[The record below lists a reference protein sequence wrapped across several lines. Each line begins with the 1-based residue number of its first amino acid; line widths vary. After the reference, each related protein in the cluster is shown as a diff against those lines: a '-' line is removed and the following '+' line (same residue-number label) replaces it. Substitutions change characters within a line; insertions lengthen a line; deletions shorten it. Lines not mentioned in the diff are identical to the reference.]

1 MIDSPEK
8 LSLLLSLCTLLFAGC
23 TGVSVPK
30 MADIHPGSFV
40 MGTSDPG
47 MADAD
52 EGPTH
57 LVNISRPFRISI
69 TEITNAQYEQFRPD
83 HRALREPGFS
93 EHDGD
98 AVVNVTWEDAAAY
111 CRWLSRKTGRHF
123 RLPTEA
129 EWEYCCRAG
138 TAGAFWFGEEFPQSQ
153 HKHQVIE
160 RNLVPVRL
168 DARGSVPNPFGLY
181 CMHGN
186 VEEWCLDW
194 YGPYSAEEQ
203 VDPAGPLSGL
213 YRVTRGGSH
222 NTEVEFL
229 RSASR
234 SAALPEDSHNQIGF
248 RIVESD
254 AKLNFSEP
262 VPAAASSV
270 SQECWQWGE
279 PSEEAIW
286 EEPVPFVVKPVDD
299 TPFYRHNH
307 QPAVCWCDNGDLLA
321 IWFSC
326 EREGARE
333 MVVLSSRLHP
343 GANEWTPA
351 ELFFKVPDR
360 NMTGSS
366 LLRLPDGAILHMNG
380 VGNSG
385 DWQNL
390 ALCARRSED
399 NGANWSEPVLVEPK
413 HECGHQVIAGPIVL
427 SDGSILQ
434 LCDARAEGNG
444 GTAVHRSVDG
454 GRSWTRLG
462 GRIAGIHASVVERKD
477 GSLLALGRGDAV
489 DGRMPVSISRDGGNS
504 WEVSASCFP
513 PVGSGQRHIL
523 MRLMEGPLML
533 CSFGASGLFVSISE
547 DEGESWSEPK
557 LMCDGKPRI
566 LDGGAHTGTFTMD
579 SAHAEPKGYLAAV
592 QTPDGIIHLLS
603 SRLHYRFNL
612 DWIRR

>member
-1 MIDSPEK
+1 MKRPF
-8 LSLLLSLCTLLFAGC
+8 LFSIYILALAGC
-23 TGVSVPK
+23 SGVSIPR

-40 MGTSDPG
+40 MGSENPS

-52 EGPTH
+52 EAPAH
-57 LVNISRPFRISI
+57 RVNITNAFRISV
-69 TEITNAQYEQFRPD
+69 TEITNAEYEQFRPA
-83 HRALREPGFS
+83 HRALREEGFS
-93 EHDGD
+93 CADGD
-98 AVVNVTWEDAAAY
+98 AVVNVTWDDAVAY
-111 CRWLSRKTGRHF
+111 CKWLSRKTGRHF

-138 TAGAFWFGEEFPQSQ
+138 TTGSFWFGEEFPQSQ

-160 RNLVPVRL
+160 RNLVPVSL

-181 CMHGN
+181 CVHGN
-186 VEEWCLDW
+186 VEEWCMDW
-194 YGPYSAEEQ
+194 YGPYSEGEQ
-203 VDPAGPLSGL
+203 TDPAGPESGL

-234 SAALPEDSHNQIGF
+234 SAALPSDMHNQIGF
-248 RIVESD
+248 RIVESRARLD
-254 AKLNFSEP
+254 YSEAHVPHRREVSQDCFQWPEP
-262 VPAAASSV
+262 VEDAF
-270 SQECWQWGE
+270 WM
-279 PSEEAIW
+279 
-286 EEPVPFVVKPVDD
+286 EPVPFVVAPLDD

-326 EREGARE
+326 DREGARE
-333 MVVLSSRLHP
+333 MVVLSSRLRP
-343 GANEWTPA
+343 GAGEWTPA

-366 LLRLPDGAILHMNG
+366 LLRLADGTLIHMNG

-390 ALCARRSED
+390 ALCARRSND
-399 NGANWSEPVLVEPK
+399 NGASWSEPVLVEPE
-413 HECGHQVIAGPIVL
+413 HECGHQVISGPVVL
-427 SDGSILQ
+427 SDGSIIQ
-434 LCDARAEGNG
+434 LCDARAEGDG
-444 GTAVHRSVDG
+444 GTAVHRSTDE
-454 GRSWTRLG
+454 GRSWTRLE

-477 GSLLALGRGDAV
+477 GSLLAFGRGDAV
-489 DGRMPVSISRDGGNS
+489 DGRMPKSVSRDGGRS

-513 PVGSGQRHIL
+513 PVGSGQRH
-523 MRLMEGPLML
+523 RLIRLAEGPLML
-533 CSFGASGLFVSISE
+533 CSFGESGLFVSISE

-557 LMCDGKPRI
+557 LMSDGNVRT
-566 LDGGAHTGTFTMD
+566 LDGGAHTKTFTMD
-579 SAHAEPKGYLAAV
+579 AKHSEPKGYLDV
-592 QTPDGIIHLLS
+592 IQTPDGTIHLLS

-612 DWIRR
+612 QWIRK